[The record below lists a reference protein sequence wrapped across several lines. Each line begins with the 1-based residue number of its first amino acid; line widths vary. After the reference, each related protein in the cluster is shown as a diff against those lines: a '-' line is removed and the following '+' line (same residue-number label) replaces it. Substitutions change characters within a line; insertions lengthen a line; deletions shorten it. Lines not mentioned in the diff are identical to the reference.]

1 MSAIQNYLF
10 LATKGCE
17 VERNRVAIC
26 GYLSGEDNLVRSA
39 FEIMTR
45 TLFAIVAFTSIAA
58 VNPAH
63 AQCGK
68 ASWYAM
74 TSITASGERASPNSM
89 TAAHRTLPMGTRIR
103 VTNLRNGKSV
113 VVRINDR
120 GPYTGGR
127 ILDVT
132 KVVATQLGFRDQGWT
147 RVGISTKGHK
157 YRRGRGCELAGR
169 TASLAPLKVPTPKS
183 RPVLS
188 KVVAPTKK
196 PAAHRGL

>member
-1 MSAIQNYLF
+1 MFAARWGAVAKPTAIGSQF
-10 LATKGCE
+10 DSISGCTE
-17 VERNRVAIC
+17 FPQGAQFETMFRIPIAI
-26 GYLSGEDNLVRSA
+26 A
-39 FEIMTR
+39 
-45 TLFAIVAFTSIAA
+45 SIAGTIA
-58 VNPAH
+58 ASPAH

-157 YRRGRGCELAGR
+157 YRRGRGCELVDR
-169 TASLAPLKVPTPKS
+169 KASLAPLKVPTPKS

-196 PAAHRGL
+196 PAVHHGL